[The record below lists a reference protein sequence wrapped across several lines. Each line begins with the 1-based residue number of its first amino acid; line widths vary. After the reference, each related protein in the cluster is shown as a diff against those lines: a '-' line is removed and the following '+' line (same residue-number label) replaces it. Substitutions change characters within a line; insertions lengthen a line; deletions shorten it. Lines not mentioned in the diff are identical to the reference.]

1 MVRSRRNRISCSRRR
16 ARQIEQDP
24 PKQLVKESKELAI
37 KVFLSWSGERSKRSA
52 EALWSWLPDVL
63 QYINPWLSSLDISAG
78 RRGVREIT
86 DELSE
91 TDFGIICIT
100 PENQNST
107 WINFEAGALSKQ
119 VDGGYVVPFLIDM
132 RITDL
137 ISPLSQFQAV
147 IGDSKSDVQ
156 KLLFDINEAS
166 RDLAIPRER
175 LERAFQRSW
184 PEFEKNIKNVGAL
197 PPRLNASTTVHRSEA
212 DMTEEI
218 LLIARQLDHRMAEIE
233 KYALRADGSPRRTT
247 REIRR
252 ISEEKFIES
261 SFAKIGWEAV
271 RSSWEGESV
280 VIVAHDSAGSS
291 QSISRDFIERLAKSL
306 GRAVI
311 VLGTNGKVIL
321 RSNLP

>member
-1 MVRSRRNRISCSRRR
+1 MKR
-16 ARQIEQDP
+16 
-24 PKQLVKESKELAI
+24 KEAAI
-37 KVFLSWSGERSKRSA
+37 KLFLSWSGERSKKTA

-63 QYINPWLSSLDISAG
+63 QYVNPWLSSLDISAG

-91 TDFGIICIT
+91 TDFGIICVT

-119 VDGGYVVPFLIDM
+119 VDGGYVVPFLIGM
-132 RITDL
+132 KTTDL

-147 IGDSKSDVQ
+147 VGDDEGDVR
-156 KLLFDINEAS
+156 KLLFDINDIS
-166 RDLAIPRER
+166 GGLAIPHER

-184 PEFEKNIKNVGAL
+184 PEFENSIRGIGAISS
-197 PPRLNASTTVHRSEA
+197 RGGNLNKVQRSEA

-218 LLIARQLDHRMAEIE
+218 LLISRQLDHRMAEIE
-233 KYALRADGSPRRTT
+233 RYARRADGELRRPS

-252 ISEEKFIES
+252 ISEEKFISS

-280 VIVAHDSAGSS
+280 VVTAQSAGGHSPP
-291 QSISRDFIERLAKSL
+291 ISHNFVERLAKSL
-306 GRAVI
+306 GREVVVLGDAGDVI
-311 VLGTNGKVIL
+311 V